1 MKRPLQAALCLLL
14 TLAPTVAWACP
25 VCAGRES
32 NTAMVATLLGLM
44 IAVPYA
50 IAVVAIRTIRKADK
64 ENVWSHDSDAAPEAS
79 R

>member
-1 MKRPLQAALCLLL
+1 MKRRKQVAVSLLI
-14 TLAPTVAWACP
+14 TLAPAAAWACP
-25 VCAGRES
+25 VCAGRET
-32 NTAMVATLLGLM
+32 NTGMMATFLGLM

-64 ENVWSHDSDAAPEAS
+64 ENAWSHEAAAAPDAS

>member
-1 MKRPLQAALCLLL
+1 MKRYLPAFGLLL
-14 TLAPTVAWACP
+14 TVIPTSAWACP

-32 NTAMVATLLGLM
+32 NTGLVATLLGLM

-50 IAVVAIRTIRKADK
+50 ISVVVIRTIRKADK
-64 ENVWSHDSDAAPEAS
+64 DSVWQHDGTGGAAEAP